1 MEPIDYVL
9 SVAMILAG
17 VALIFLRRPITAFF
31 LARLYGLEED
41 KYDLST
47 AAVVGGIVLVVGG
60 VLSLIGGF

>member
-1 MEPIDYVL
+1 
-9 SVAMILAG
+9 MILAG